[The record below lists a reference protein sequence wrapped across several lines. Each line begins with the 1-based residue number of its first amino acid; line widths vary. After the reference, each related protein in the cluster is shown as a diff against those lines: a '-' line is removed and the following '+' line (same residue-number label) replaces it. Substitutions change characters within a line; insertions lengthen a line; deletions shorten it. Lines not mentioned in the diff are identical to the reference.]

1 MKIANML
8 FLCLLL
14 TVAVT
19 LPAQE
24 DLGKET
30 RVDSVLASVNGE
42 PITLLDVMLE
52 SSREELR
59 LASLYSGARLYT
71 EISQL
76 RKKITEDIIIRKLI
90 YAKYQEKPFPIENQY
105 IEQMMDHLAITIGG
119 GSRES
124 LIKKAEALGTTIE
137 ELKGKAKEKIAVDI
151 MMGESCERPVYVTPK
166 EVYDYYQKN
175 RSEWITPASYTLGLL
190 LVGSNGGRSGPDP
203 KVACEKLLGQLK
215 NADKELFEQMVRA
228 NSDAPNAESGGAVGA
243 VDEDKL
249 RPEFAKVVKS
259 MRPGQ
264 IQGPLETPEGFY
276 FIRLD
281 SIQEQKEIPYEN
293 AADEIRKRLEIQQK
307 EQLRKAYGEK
317 LKKQALI
324 RYFF

>member
-14 TVAVT
+14 TGTVT
-19 LPAQE
+19 LSAQ

-30 RVDSVLASVNGE
+30 RVDSVLASVNGD

-59 LASLYSGARLYT
+59 LASLYSGARLYS

-90 YAKYQEKPFPIENQY
+90 YAKYLEKPFPIENQY
-105 IEQMMDHLAITIGG
+105 IERMLDHLAITIGG
-119 GSRES
+119 GSRDS
-124 LIKKAEALGTTIE
+124 LVKKAEALGTTLD
-137 ELKGKAKEKIAVDI
+137 ELKEKAKEKIAVDI
-151 MMGESCERPVYVTPK
+151 MMAESCDRPVYVTPK
-166 EVYDYYQKN
+166 EVYEYYQKN
-175 RSEWITPASYTLGLL
+175 QSEWITPASYKLELL
-190 LVGSNGGRSGPDP
+190 LVGRNGGRSGPDP
-203 KVACEKLLGQLK
+203 KVACDKLSGQLK
-215 NADKELFEQMVRA
+215 NASKELFAQMVKA

-243 VDEDKL
+243 VDADKL
-249 RPEFAKVVKS
+249 RPEFAKVVKA
-259 MRPGQ
+259 MQPGQ
-264 IQGPLETPEGFY
+264 IKGPLETPEGFY

-281 SIQEQKEIPYEN
+281 SIRPQKEIPYEK
-293 AADEIRKRLEIQQK
+293 AAGEIRKRLEDQRK
-307 EQLRKAYGEK
+307 AQLRRDYGEK

-324 RYFF
+324 RYYF

>member
-14 TVAVT
+14 AGAVI
-19 LPAQE
+19 LSAQ

-59 LASLYSGARLYT
+59 LSSLYSGARLYS

-90 YAKYQEKPFPIENQY
+90 YAKYQEKPFPIDNQY
-105 IEQMMDHLAITIGG
+105 IERMLDHLAVTIGG
-119 GSRES
+119 GSRDS
-124 LIKKAEALGTTIE
+124 LVKKAEALGTTMD
-137 ELKGKAKEKIAVDI
+137 ELKEKAKEKIAVDI
-151 MMGESCERPVYVTPK
+151 MMGESCDRPVYVTPK
-166 EVYDYYQKN
+166 EVYEYYRKN
-175 RSEWITPASYTLGLL
+175 RSEWITPASYKLELL
-190 LVGSNGGRSGPDP
+190 LVGRNGGRSGPDP
-203 KVACEKLLGQLK
+203 KVACGKLSKQLK
-215 NADKELFEQMVRA
+215 NADKALFAQMVKA

-249 RPEFAKVVKS
+249 RPEFAKVVMT
-259 MRPGQ
+259 MRPGH
-264 IQGPLETPEGFY
+264 IQGPLETPEGYY

-281 SIQEQKEIPYEN
+281 SIRKQKEIPYEK
-293 AADEIRKRLEIQQK
+293 AAGEISKRLEGQQK

-317 LKKQALI
+317 LKGQALI
-324 RYFF
+324 RYYF

>member
-1 MKIANML
+1 ML

-14 TVAVT
+14 AAAVT
-19 LPAQE
+19 LSAQ

-30 RVDSVLASVNGE
+30 RVDSVLASVNGD

-59 LASLYSGARLYT
+59 LASLYSGARLYS

-76 RKKITEDIIIRKLI
+76 RKKITEDIIVRKLI
-90 YAKYQEKPFPIENQY
+90 YAKYQEKPFPIDNQY
-105 IEQMMDHLAITIGG
+105 IERMLDHLAVTIGG
-119 GSRES
+119 GSRDG
-124 LIKKAEALGTTIE
+124 LVKKAEALGTTMD
-137 ELKGKAKEKIAVDI
+137 ELKEKAKEKIAVDI

-166 EVYDYYQKN
+166 EVYEYYQKN
-175 RSEWITPASYTLGLL
+175 RSEWITPASYKLELL
-190 LVGSNGGRSGPDP
+190 LVGRNGGRSGPDP
-203 KVACEKLLGQLK
+203 KVSCGKLAKQLK
-215 NADKELFEQMVRA
+215 NGSKELFVQMVKA

-243 VDEDKL
+243 VDADKL
-249 RPEFAKVVKS
+249 RPEFAKVVKA

-264 IQGPLETPEGFY
+264 IQGPLETPEGYY

-281 SIQEQKEIPYEN
+281 SIQEQKEIPYEK
-293 AADEIRKRLEIQQK
+293 AAGEISKRLEDQQK

-317 LKKQALI
+317 LKEQALI
-324 RYFF
+324 RYYF

>member
-14 TVAVT
+14 GTGP
-19 LPAQE
+19 LLAQ

-59 LASLYSGARLYT
+59 LASLYSGARLYS

-76 RKKITEDIIIRKLI
+76 RKRITEDIIIRKLI
-90 YAKYQEKPFPIENQY
+90 YAKYQEKPFPIDNQY
-105 IEQMMDHLAITIGG
+105 IERMLDHLAMSIGG
-119 GSRES
+119 GSRDT
-124 LIKKAEALGTTIE
+124 LVKKAEALGTTLE
-137 ELKGKAKEKIAVDI
+137 ELKKKAKEKIAVDI
-151 MMGESCERPVYVTPK
+151 LLGESCDRPVYVTPK
-166 EVYDYYQKN
+166 EVYEYYQKN
-175 RSEWITPASYTLGLL
+175 RSEWITPASYSLELL
-190 LVGSNGGRSGPDP
+190 LVGRSGGRSGPDP
-203 KVACEKLLGQLK
+203 KVACAKLSSQLK
-215 NADKELFEQMVRA
+215 KAGKELFVQMVKA

-249 RPEFAKVVKS
+249 RPEFAKVVKT

-264 IQGPLETPEGFY
+264 IEGPLETPEGFY

-281 SIQEQKEIPYEN
+281 SIRPQQEIPYEK
-293 AADEIRKRLEIQQK
+293 AAEEITKRLEDQQRD
-307 EQLRKAYGEK
+307 QLRRAYGEK

-324 RYFF
+324 RYYF

>member
-19 LPAQE
+19 LPAQ

-30 RVDSVLASVNGE
+30 RVDSVLASVNGD

-59 LASLYSGARLYT
+59 LASLYSGARLYS

-76 RKKITEDIIIRKLI
+76 RKRITEDIIIRKLI
-90 YAKYQEKPFPIENQY
+90 YAKYLEKPFPIDNQY
-105 IEQMMDHLAITIGG
+105 IERMMDHLAITIGG
-119 GSRES
+119 GSRDS
-124 LIKKAEALGTTIE
+124 LVKKAEALGTTME
-137 ELKGKAKEKIAVDI
+137 ELKEKAKEKIAVDI
-151 MMGESCERPVYVTPK
+151 MMGESCDRPVYVTPK
-166 EVYDYYQKN
+166 EVYEYYRKN
-175 RSEWITPASYTLGLL
+175 QSEWITPASYKLELL
-190 LVGSNGGRSGPDP
+190 LVGRNGGRSGPDP
-203 KVACEKLLGQLK
+203 KVACVKLSRQLR
-215 NADKELFEQMVRA
+215 NASKEFFAQMVKA
-228 NSDAPNAESGGAVGA
+228 NSDAPNAESGGVVGA
-243 VDEDKL
+243 VDADKL
-249 RPEFAKVVKS
+249 RPEFAKVVMT
-259 MRPGQ
+259 MRPGH
-264 IQGPLETPEGFY
+264 IQGPLETPEGYY

-281 SIQEQKEIPYEN
+281 SIQGQKEIPYEK
-293 AADEIRKRLEIQQK
+293 AAGEIRKRLEDQQK

-324 RYFF
+324 RYYF